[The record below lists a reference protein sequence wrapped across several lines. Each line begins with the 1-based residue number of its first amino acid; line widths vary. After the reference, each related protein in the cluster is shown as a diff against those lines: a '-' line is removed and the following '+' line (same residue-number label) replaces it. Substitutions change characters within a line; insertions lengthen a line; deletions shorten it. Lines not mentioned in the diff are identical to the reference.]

1 VFDKIVH
8 ELVFVDYSLYYVVA
22 VAVAVVVGVGFGVV
36 EMVLVVEY
44 FDKNLHY
51 HHVDMPMNNY

>member
-1 VFDKIVH
+1 
-8 ELVFVDYSLYYVVA
+8 LYYVVVVAAA
-22 VAVAVVVGVGFGVV
+22 VAAVVVGVGFV

-51 HHVDMPMNNY
+51 HRVDMPMNNY

>member
-1 VFDKIVH
+1 
-8 ELVFVDYSLYYVVA
+8 LYYVVA
-22 VAVAVVVGVGFGVV
+22 VAVAVVVVVGVGFGVV

-51 HHVDMPMNNY
+51 HHVDMLMNNY